1 MHLTFLMRLYSVALQ
16 LKVQQLRRSLF
27 GIFIYCDY
35 ILMFLYLFL
44 SFILSF
50 FHSFILSFFHS
61 FILSFFHSFILSFF
75 HSFILSF
82 FHSFILSFFHSF
94 ILSFFHSSSFALFD
108 KDLSNVGNRET
119 KFSFHAQAPFSVS
132 PTDGFLEINSSMQV
146 SVHFTPEVC
155 CCFPFLFVFL

>member
-1 MHLTFLMRLYSVALQ
+1 MRLYSVALQ

-50 FHSFILSFFHS
+50 FHSV
-61 FILSFFHSFILSFF
+61 
-75 HSFILSF
+75 
-82 FHSFILSFFHSF
+82 